1 MMAYSFWIVK
11 PLINC
16 SNIMHKHLQ
25 PLSIVF
31 SSKILRYGRFDMVF
45 FSECTG
51 SDRFIHST
59 IFLLGRFYDFQKR
72 DFAIFRIAIM
82 AVPISV
88 RSHLLTKSQNITA
101 GPDFPSVRTSK
112 QRTKYSVTTTQQQ
125 HFHNHGYSSRANS
138 LHTGS
143 LTKRSHPCKS
153 ASSEEESGE
162 PRQPSRCVVVC
173 FSTCLIRYVEADM
186 T

>member
-1 MMAYSFWIVK
+1 M
-11 PLINC
+11 
-16 SNIMHKHLQ
+16 
-25 PLSIVF
+25 VF
-31 SSKILRYGRFDMVF
+31 SK
-45 FSECTG
+45 CTG

-59 IFLLGRFYDFQKR
+59 IFLLGRFYDFRER
-72 DFAIFRIAIM
+72 DFTIFKN
-82 AVPISV
+82 VIS
-88 RSHLLTKSQNITA
+88 RFPESHYGCPDLSQFPSPHQKSNITA

-125 HFHNHGYSSRANS
+125 HFHNHGYSSGAKS

-143 LTKRSHPCKS
+143 LSKRSHPCKS

-162 PRQPSRCVVVC
+162 PRQPSRCVAVC
-173 FSTCLIRYVEADM
+173 FSTCLVRYVEADM